1 MRIADIDGTIIA
13 ARVRALGNT
22 FFTKDVSDAPEVKA
36 GHAAF
41 ERSASYAANVGLFLA
56 KYHARLGLQRGA
68 VDARRGTTW
77 HKRAT
82 TPATEIVRY
91 PRGPQ
96 SAADSPFKARMRAH
110 QSWYRA
116 EVLRVPFGTG
126 PGPGSTAERG
136 SMLVE
141 ADANRG
147 ANFVSPEVFELAK
160 RRIAEGH
167 GVEAFRCLRNMLSS
181 QPMCFNL
188 FGPLALDRDLATSCM
203 RALFPSEVARVL
215 EVRLEHAPS
224 PRARYLD
231 DRSAFDAFVVY
242 ERTDGTRAFLGI
254 ETKLTE
260 TFSAK
265 NPRDP
270 SRYVAHAR
278 RSPSIWPHG
287 DDPALTDPR
296 WYQLWR
302 NHLLVE
308 ALRLDVAAGYA
319 AGRLAVVHHP
329 ADTDC
334 TGAIAGYRALLAPG
348 DASLVA
354 LPIDR
359 LVATWAAAVERAED
373 GEWLEKL
380 RVRYLALERSERAAR

>member
-1 MRIADIDGTIIA
+1 LRIADIDGAIIA
-13 ARVRALGNT
+13 ARVRALGDT

-41 ERSASYAANVGLFLA
+41 ERSASYPASVGLFLA
-56 KYHARLGLQRGA
+56 KYHARLGLRRGA
-68 VDARRGTTW
+68 VDTRRGATW
-77 HKRAT
+77 HKHAT
-82 TPATEIVRY
+82 SDVEIVRY

-96 SAADSPFKARMRAH
+96 SATDSPFKARMRAH

-116 EVLRVPFGTG
+116 EVLRVPYGTG
-126 PGPGSTAERG
+126 PGPESTAERG

-147 ANFVSPEVFELAK
+147 SNFVSPEVFDLAK

-167 GVEAFRCLRNMLSS
+167 GVEEFRCLHNMLSS

-188 FGPLALDRDLATSCM
+188 FGPLALDRDLATTCM

-215 EVRLEHAPS
+215 EVRIEHAPA

-260 TFSAK
+260 TFSTK

-270 SRYVAHAR
+270 SRYVAQAR
-278 RSPSIWPHG
+278 RSPAIWPRG
-287 DDPALTDPR
+287 DDPALANPR

-308 ALRLDVAAGYA
+308 AVRLDGAAGYA

-329 ADTDC
+329 ADIDC
-334 TGAIAGYRALLAPG
+334 AEAIAGYRALLAPG
-348 DASLVA
+348 DASLLA
-354 LPIDR
+354 LPVDR
-359 LVATWAAAVERAED
+359 LVATWATALEAAPHR
-373 GEWLEKL
+373 EWLEKL
-380 RVRYLALERSERAAR
+380 RARYLALKRSERAAR